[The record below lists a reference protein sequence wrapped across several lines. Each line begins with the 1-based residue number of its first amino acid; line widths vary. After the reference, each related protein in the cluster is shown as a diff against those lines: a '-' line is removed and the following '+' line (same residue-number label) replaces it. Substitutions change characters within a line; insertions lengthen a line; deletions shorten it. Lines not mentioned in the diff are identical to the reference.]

1 MCSGISC
8 MAQDCSLQM
17 PEDFVLPLLPGE
29 ELKDK
34 YRRYLFRDYV
44 EVCDSLC
51 VCSDTVSKSAC
62 IVNEKHLERQWEL
75 SWPICVCFESANVPH
90 TAWNL
95 TSFLYICLSH
105 QLGIF
110 VNANS
115 YISIRQSFPAIIP
128 SDDKEIHHQLKLIT
142 KVVLCQI
149 LVPTLE
155 VTSLIVSLCFLQSH
169 FQLQLC
175 PGADCPMVIKV
186 QEPRARRVQCSRCS
200 EVFW

>member
-1 MCSGISC
+1 
-8 MAQDCSLQM
+8 M

-51 VCSDTVSKSAC
+51 VCSDTASKSAC

-75 SWPICVCFESANVPH
+75 SWPICVCFESVNVPH

-105 QLGIF
+105 PLGIF

-115 YISIRQSFPAIIP
+115 DISIRQSFPAIIP
-128 SDDKEIHHQLKLIT
+128 SNDKEIHHQLKLIT

-155 VTSLIVSLCFLQSH
+155 VNSNDICVLIVSSVHSAESL
-169 FQLQLC
+169 
-175 PGADCPMVIKV
+175 PIAAV
-186 QEPRARRVQCSRCS
+186 SRCRLS
-200 EVFW
+200 HGHQSAGATGT